1 MASLFLQFRGVWNPA
16 LRLLPALLACVFL
29 GMGRKPTITVR
40 FHAEANQQDTE
51 RFAEPINLKHP
62 PRQIFIE
69 RVATLHEK
77 QIKAIYPFQAS
88 DGSWGCA
95 FKLDNQGRLG
105 LTVISTERRGGT
117 IVGFI
122 GTKSGTH
129 QAAELTIDKPIHD
142 GIISIPNGL
151 TELEI
156 GALTKEFP
164 VLGAKKK
171 KKK

>member
-1 MASLFLQFRGVWNPA
+1 MASLFSTFRGTRNA
-16 LRLLPALLACVFL
+16 MLRLLPALLACVFL
-29 GMGRKPTITVR
+29 GMGKKPTIIVR
-40 FHAEANQQDTE
+40 FYAEANQQDTE
-51 RFAEPINLKHP
+51 RFAQPINLKHP
-62 PRQIFIE
+62 PRQAYIE

-77 QIKAIYPFQAS
+77 QIQAIYPFQAS

-105 LTVISTERRGGT
+105 LSIISAERRGGT

-142 GIISIPNGL
+142 GIITIPNGL

-156 GALTKEFP
+156 GALTKEYP

-171 KKK
+171 